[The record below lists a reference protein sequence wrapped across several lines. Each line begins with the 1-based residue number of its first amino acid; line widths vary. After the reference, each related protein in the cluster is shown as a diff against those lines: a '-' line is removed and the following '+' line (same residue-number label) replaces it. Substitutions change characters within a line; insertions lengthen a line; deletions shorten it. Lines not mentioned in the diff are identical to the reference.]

1 MPKAPAKPVKL
12 TESLVTEYMDE
23 VAKLEAAEAAVKPL
37 DDKVKSLK
45 KQIDTAFLALGKDK
59 KKLGQWILS
68 LFTKRGSVSWKTELT
83 KRVTSEELAAIEAEV
98 PDKFVV
104 EVQHA

>member
-1 MPKAPAKPVKL
+1 MAKAPAKPAKL
-12 TESLVTEYMDE
+12 NESLINEYMGE
-23 VAKLEAAEAAVKPL
+23 VEKLEAAQAAVKPL
-37 DDKVKSLK
+37 ADKVKSLK
-45 KQIDTAFLALGKDK
+45 EQIDTAFLALGKEK

-83 KRVTSEELAAIEAEV
+83 KRVTSEELAAIEASV

-104 EVQHA
+104 EVQPA